1 MTKKDIVDHVINN
14 TTLSRSQAIEAT
26 ESIVEAIR
34 SSLEKGESV
43 YIRGFATVK
52 VVERK
57 QKTARDI
64 RKGTTV
70 VVPARKAVK
79 FIPSNKITIKH

>member
-70 VVPARKAVK
+70 VVPSRKAVK

>member
-70 VVPARKAVK
+70 IVPARKAVK
-79 FIPSNKITIKH
+79 FIPSNQLTVKQ